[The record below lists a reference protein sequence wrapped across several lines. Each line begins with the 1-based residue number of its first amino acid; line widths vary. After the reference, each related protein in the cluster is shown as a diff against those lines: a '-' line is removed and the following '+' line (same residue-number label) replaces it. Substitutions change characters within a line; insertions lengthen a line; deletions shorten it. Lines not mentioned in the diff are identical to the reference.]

1 MTIDIGGI
9 SVSIPNGISN
19 WVHQNNDNKTEFDGM
34 IESIMYAV
42 KTFYKNKYK
51 PNPYQEIYEE
61 QVKEF
66 IDLGCG
72 SREEADKWITELI
85 KFSDKR
91 TNEQCDKNG
100 TNTLINLIKVVLP
113 IPFLPNSP
121 IIFPLGITKLISS
134 NTLI

>member
-9 SVSIPNGISN
+9 SVSIPNAISD
-19 WVHQNNDNKTEFDGM
+19 WVHQNDDNKTEFNGM

-42 KTFYKNKYK
+42 KSFYKNKYK

-72 SREEADKWITELI
+72 SKEDADECIRKLI
-85 KFSDKR
+85 KSSHDDMNK
-91 TNEQCDKNG
+91 QCDKDG
-100 TNTLINLIKVVLP
+100 TNALINLIKA
-113 IPFLPNSP
+113 NN
-121 IIFPLGITKLISS
+121 K
-134 NTLI
+134 